1 MIIVTSLLC
10 TAAVMVATSLAGG
23 PTRRPAAPLL
33 PGLLWAAGAWSA
45 GLLLWD
51 LWHRGAV
58 TVASAAT
65 ILTVGAAA
73 TIWLRYA
80 ADSPQ
85 AVVDDFQLWERELD
99 SPEVS
104 EE

>member
-1 MIIVTSLLC
+1 MIIVSSLLC
-10 TAAVMVATSLAGG
+10 TAAIMVATGLAAGR
-23 PTRRPAAPLL
+23 TRRHSRVL

-51 LWHRGAV
+51 LWRRGAV

-65 ILTVGAAA
+65 ILTVGAAG
-73 TIWLRYA
+73 TIWLRRV
-80 ADSPQ
+80 ADGTKHI
-85 AVVDDFQLWERELD
+85 ADDFQLWERELD
-99 SPEVS
+99 SPEMS